1 MKFKGYRRKD
11 GSIGIRNH
19 ILIIAVDECCEGI
32 ARKIS
37 HEVEGSIVLTNHYTC
52 MYAGNEELVNTMIG
66 SAINPNVSGAL
77 IISMGCGSID
87 NELLAAPIRER
98 GRDVES
104 FVVRDMKG
112 TKKSINTGIFLAKSL
127 RERADTCE
135 LSEGRIEELI
145 IGIKCG
151 GSDTSSGLASN
162 PSVGRAA
169 DILVEGGATA
179 VAGELIE
186 LITCENILRERA
198 VNDEVGEKI
207 LKLIKEE
214 SDRWHIEG
222 TDVETMSIGNSV
234 GGLTTLEEKSLGA
247 LYKTGTST
255 IQGVLSIDSRGMEK
269 PQEKGFYLSEATH
282 LCGGAGMHFAALG
295 AHLILWTT
303 GSAGFNNAIVP
314 VIRVSGN
321 ESCINED
328 IDVDATGIMRGEESV
343 DSVAQKIMDKVEEV
357 VNGERTAIEGIG
369 YSYCTLYQKD
379 QRLEKLMFKG
389 CSK

>member
-11 GSIGIRNH
+11 GSIGVRNH

-37 HEVEGSIVLTNHYTC
+37 DEVEGSIVLTNHYTC
-52 MYAGNEELVNTMIG
+52 MYGGNEELVNTMIG
-66 SAINPNVSGAL
+66 SATNPNVSGAL
-77 IISMGCGSID
+77 IISMGCGSIE
-87 NELLAAPIRER
+87 NEVLAAPIRES
-98 GRDVES
+98 GRDVET
-104 FVVRDMKG
+104 FVVREMKG
-112 TKKSINTGIFLAKSL
+112 SRKSIQKGISLAKSL
-127 RERADTCE
+127 REKADTCE
-135 LSEGRIEELI
+135 LSDGMIEELI
-145 IGIKCG
+145 VGIKCG

-186 LITCENILRERA
+186 LITCEDILGERA
-198 VNDEVGEKI
+198 VNDEVREKI

-247 LYKTGTST
+247 LYKTGTAP

-269 PQEKGFYLSEATH
+269 PRDKGFYLSEATH

-328 IDVDATGIMRGEESV
+328 IDVDATGIMRGEESI
-343 DSVAQKIMDKVEEV
+343 DSVARKILDKVERV
-357 VNGERTAIEGIG
+357 ANGERTAIEGIG

>member
-19 ILIIAVDECCEGI
+19 ILIIALDECCEGI

-37 HEVEGSIVLTNHYTC
+37 EKVEGTIVLTNHYTC
-52 MYAGNEELVNTMIG
+52 MYAGNEEIVNIMIG
-66 SAINPNVSGAL
+66 SAVNPNVAGAL
-77 IISMGCGSID
+77 VISMGCGSID
-87 NELLAAPIRER
+87 NEILVDPIRKS
-98 GRDVES
+98 GREVES
-104 FVVRDMKG
+104 FVVRDIKG
-112 TKKSINTGIFLAKSL
+112 TKKSIEAGTTLVRSM
-127 RERADTCE
+127 RERADAIE
-135 LSEGRIEELI
+135 LSEGDVTELT

-169 DILVEGGATA
+169 DLLVEKGATA

-186 LITCENILRERA
+186 LITCEDILGKRA
-198 VNDEVGEKI
+198 VDDEVREKI
-207 LKLIKEE
+207 YDLIKKE
-214 SDRWHIEG
+214 SDRWHVEG

-247 LYKTGTST
+247 LYKTGTAP
-255 IQGVLSIDSRGMEK
+255 IQDVLMIENIGIQK
-269 PQEKGFYLSEATH
+269 PTKNGFYLSEATH

-303 GSAGFNNAIVP
+303 GSAGFNNAIAP

-321 ESCINED
+321 ESHINED
-328 IDVDATGIMRGEESV
+328 IDIDATGIMRGEEGV
-343 DSVAQKIMDKVEEV
+343 DSVASKILSKVQEV
-357 VNGERTAIEGIG
+357 ADGEKTAIEGIG

-379 QRLEKLMFKG
+379 QRLENLVFKG
-389 CSK
+389 CKN